1 MKFLGAKEK
10 MYKEMYLRLFNAI
23 TDTLTEM
30 ERQNYGTAAL
40 LLRTAQQDCEEMYLG
55 EPEEKKGVCGNVIP
69 IATLKNGN

>member
-1 MKFLGAKEK
+1 MVIEALE
-10 MYKEMYLRLFNAI
+10 EMGK
-23 TDTLTEM
+23 
-30 ERQNYGTAAL
+30 QNYGTAAL